1 MNIKIPAPA
10 PPASTASTASTAAP
24 PALATPADRRRW
36 WVLGV
41 ASAAQ
46 FLAILDLFAVNIAF
60 PSLRESFGGASLADV
75 SWVLNAYTI
84 VLAALLVP
92 AGRIADDVG
101 RRRVFLIGMALF
113 GIASVACAAAPTL
126 GILVAARVV
135 QAMAGALL
143 IPTSLG
149 LALPAFPRREHPTVM
164 GIWTAVAAAGAGCGP
179 VLGGLLL
186 LAGWRWIFLINLPI
200 TIGAVIAGRRLLPR
214 DEPARKEAA
223 QATTAPHAAARG
235 TSEARATGREANE
248 ARAGGREAGEL
259 VAEGRRAGRG
269 LDLQGAALLLA
280 TAGTMTALLTQG
292 PGWGF
297 PSVPTIFSA
306 ALLMVLAPLLV
317 ARLMRARD
325 PIIDPALFRNRTF
338 AVAVAGVGLYY
349 LAFAAGLLATT
360 LYFTQVRHWS
370 AVTAALALA
379 PVPVACMILSPLS
392 GRVVGRIGGRAS
404 AVLGGLALAA
414 GAAWWAVGI
423 GQGYALGYLPGGIL
437 FGASTALLQPPLFG
451 ASTALPGDRIS
462 LGSAVLMT
470 TRQIASALG
479 VAVLTFV
486 LGGRPVI
493 ADYRLGW
500 CLMAGAGVAAALA
513 CLRFRRA

>member
-1 MNIKIPAPA
+1 MNFETSSTAARPAAPLRAARPAPPAPA
-10 PPASTASTASTAAP
+10 PQTSAPALDPPPPPDLAPASGRSAEGGA
-24 PALATPADRRRW
+24 RRW

-60 PSLRESFGGASLADV
+60 PALRDGFGGASLADV

-92 AGRIADDVG
+92 AGRIADEAG
-101 RRRVFLIGMALF
+101 RRRVFLIGMTLF

-126 GILVAARVV
+126 GLLVAARVV
-135 QAMAGALL
+135 QAIAGALL

-186 LAGWRWIFLINLPI
+186 LADWRWIFLINLPI
-200 TIGAVIAGRRLLPR
+200 TAAAVLAGRRLLPR
-214 DEPARKEAA
+214 DTTAAEPAQDVRPTPGAGSAA
-223 QATTAPHAAARG
+223 PAR
-235 TSEARATGREANE
+235 R
-248 ARAGGREAGEL
+248 
-259 VAEGRRAGRG
+259 RG

-280 TAGTMTALLTQG
+280 SAGTLTALLTQG
-292 PGWGF
+292 PEWGF
-297 PSVPTIFSA
+297 PSVPTIFSG
-306 ALLMVLAPLLV
+306 ALLTVLVPLLV
-317 ARLMRARD
+317 ARLLRARD

-360 LYFTQVRHWS
+360 LYFTQVMHWS
-370 AVTAALALA
+370 EVSAALALA
-379 PVPVACMILSPLS
+379 PVPVACMTLSPLS
-392 GRVVGRIGGRAS
+392 GRVVARIGERAS
-404 AVLGGLALAA
+404 AVLGGLTLAV
-414 GAAWWAVGI
+414 GAAWWTVAI
-423 GQGYALGYLPGGIL
+423 GQGYALGYLPGAVL

-486 LGGRPVI
+486 LHGRPVL

-500 CLMAGAGVAAALA
+500 TLMAVAGLAAAVA
-513 CLRFRRA
+513 CVRFRRD

>member
-1 MNIKIPAPA
+1 MKTEPPSATA
-10 PPASTASTASTAAP
+10 PPASSLSASPPDRPTAADP
-24 PALATPADRRRW
+24 RRW

-60 PSLRESFGGASLADV
+60 PALRDGFGGASLADV

-92 AGRIADDVG
+92 AGRIADDAG
-101 RRRVFLIGMALF
+101 RRRVFLVGMTLF

-126 GILVAARVV
+126 GLLVAARVV
-135 QAMAGALL
+135 QAVAGALL

-200 TIGAVIAGRRLLPR
+200 TAAAVLAGRRLLAP
-214 DEPARKEAA
+214 DGADRKPGKALGG
-223 QATTAPHAAARG
+223 RG
-235 TSEARATGREANE
+235 T
-248 ARAGGREAGEL
+248 
-259 VAEGRRAGRG
+259 RRT

-280 TAGTMTALLTQG
+280 TAGTLTALLTQG
-292 PGWGF
+292 PEWGY
-297 PSVPTIFSA
+297 PSVPTIFSG
-306 ALLMVLAPLLV
+306 ALLTVLVPLLA
-317 ARLMRARD
+317 ARLRRARD

-338 AVAVAGVGLYY
+338 AVAVAGVGFYY

-370 AVTAALALA
+370 EVSAALALA
-379 PVPVACMILSPLS
+379 PVPVACMTLSPLS
-392 GRVVGRIGGRAS
+392 GRVVARIGERAS
-404 AVLGGLALAA
+404 AVLGGLTLAA
-414 GAAWWAVGI
+414 GAAWWAVAI
-423 GQGYALGYLPGGIL
+423 GQGYAAGYLPGAVL

-479 VAVLTFV
+479 VAVLAFV
-486 LGGRPVI
+486 LSGRPAI

-500 CLMAGAGVAAALA
+500 YLMAGAGLAAAVA
-513 CLRFRRA
+513 CLRFRRD